1 MSIKRPKNG
10 MRPVHPGEILREELE
25 ELGLSANTLAEKL
38 DVAANRITE
47 ILRERRGV
55 SADTA
60 LRLARYFGTTSRVW
74 INLQKEY
81 ELRTAEI
88 RVGQKIAASVQP
100 RQEKPASRLSATPL
114 QDLIRQLEDYWAERG
129 CVILPALDLP
139 VGAATFHPET
149 FLRSLGPEPWN
160 CAFAQPCRR
169 PTDGRYGENPNRLQR
184 YYQFQVVRKPS
195 PDGIQDQYLN
205 SLKEI
210 GIAFDENDVRFVE
223 DDWESPT
230 LGAWGRGWEVQ
241 LNGMEISQF
250 TYFQQVGGLECRPVL
265 GEITYGLERLAMI
278 RQEVDSV
285 FDLAWCGEKD
295 NQVTYGD
302 LFRHNE
308 VEQSKYNF
316 DEADTEWLT
325 EQFDRQ
331 ESECDRLVEKELP
344 LPAYEQLVLCSHTF
358 NLLDARHAISVTER
372 QKYIL
377 RICAQARKIAKAQY
391 AVREALGFPLVQK

>member
-1 MSIKRPKNG
+1 

-25 ELGLSANTLAEKL
+25 ELSLSANTLAEKL
-38 DVAANRITE
+38 GVAANRITE

-60 LRLARYFGTTSRVW
+60 LRLARYFGTTPKVW

-88 RVGQKIAASVQP
+88 RVGRKIAASVKP

-114 QDLIRQLEDYWAERG
+114 QDLIRQLEDYWSERG

-149 FLRSLGPEPWN
+149 FLRALGPEPWN

-184 YYQFQVVRKPS
+184 YYQFQVVLKPS
-195 PDGIQDQYLN
+195 PDGIPDGIQDQYLN

-285 FDLAWCGEKD
+285 FDLAWRGGGAD
-295 NQVTYGD
+295 RVTYRD
-302 LFRHNE
+302 LFHRNE

-325 EQFDRQ
+325 EKFDRL
-331 ESECDRLVEKELP
+331 ESECDRLVEKGLP

-377 RICAQARKIAKAQY
+377 RIRSRAQKIAQAQY
-391 AVREALGFPLVQK
+391 AAREALGFPLESK

>member
-1 MSIKRPKNG
+1 MTLQNLIRC
-10 MRPVHPGEILREELE
+10 LE
-25 ELGLSANTLAEKL
+25 E
-38 DVAANRITE
+38 
-47 ILRERRGV
+47 
-55 SADTA
+55 
-60 LRLARYFGTTSRVW
+60 
-74 INLQKEY
+74 
-81 ELRTAEI
+81 
-88 RVGQKIAASVQP
+88 
-100 RQEKPASRLSATPL
+100 
-114 QDLIRQLEDYWAERG
+114 YWAKRG

-184 YYQFQVVRKPS
+184 YYQFQVVLKPS
-195 PDGIQDQYLN
+195 PDDIQDQYLN
-205 SLKEI
+205 SLAELDIKREK
-210 GIAFDENDVRFVE
+210 NDIRFVH

-250 TYFQQVGGLECRPVL
+250 TYFQQAGGLECRPVL

-278 RQEVDSV
+278 LQEVDSV
-285 FDLAWCGEKD
+285 FDLAWRGEGPGR
-295 NQVTYGD
+295 VSYGD
-302 LFRHNE
+302 LFHRNE

-325 EQFDRQ
+325 EQFDRL
-331 ESECDRLVEKELP
+331 EGECDRLVEKELP

-377 RICAQARKIAKAQY
+377 RIRSRAQKIAQAQY
-391 AVREALGFPLVQK
+391 AAREALGFPLVPK